1 MQFHLSIKYKCLKC
15 YSISLFSSHYLYEFL
30 IQFNSVLPSFL
41 FVWHHHYILY
51 MIFNY
56 RVLFSFHF
64 SETTNL
70 HQITLLKKKNFINI
84 TLICLKLVI
93 YFIDVVRQ
101 SLIHILKRIIKRNLR
116 LVFLT
121 GTSIQYDMFYTRDV
135 KLCRRYNL
143 LLI

>member
-15 YSISLFSSHYLYEFL
+15 YNISLFTSHYLYEFL

-41 FVWHHHYILY
+41 FVWHHYILY

-70 HQITLLKKKNFINI
+70 HQITLLKMKNFINI

-93 YFIDVVRQ
+93 YFIDVVKQ

-135 KLCRRYNL
+135 KLCRRYYL